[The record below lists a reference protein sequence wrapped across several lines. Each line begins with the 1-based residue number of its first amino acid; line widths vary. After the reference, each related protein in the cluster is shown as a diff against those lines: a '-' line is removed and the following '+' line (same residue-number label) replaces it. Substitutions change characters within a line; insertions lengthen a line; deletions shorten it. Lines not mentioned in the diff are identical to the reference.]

1 MNEILNDLVQQAG
14 NSAIK
19 LVQLIE
25 EQAPLLVHD
34 LLVVR
39 GIEQTAGLLAGLAI
53 VGVAIVLA
61 ARSRKISQR
70 LRLDS
75 VDQLFYWIAVG
86 LVFPAGAV
94 PACTCAVKLLS
105 IIFAPRAVLFDMVC
119 RMINGG

>member
-75 VDQLFYWIAVG
+75 VDQLFFPCGGGARLHLCRQAAQHNLCTQGSAV
-86 LVFPAGAV
+86 
-94 PACTCAVKLLS
+94 
-105 IIFAPRAVLFDMVC
+105 
-119 RMINGG
+119 